1 MGPML
6 RWFVFTIA
14 FGLLPFGVSILLQ
27 SLSEGAGMVPHSPAL
42 LFFAV
47 MICAAQLG
55 AIFGT
60 FLDAQRQGSDNREIL
75 SPLFGVFLLG
85 AVFSAAMYGV
95 YMHHEL
101 NDPGLRWNTSCSRPG
116 VKVDGCSQWLVFR
129 VNLFTLSVWVA
140 AFAGVVGTWSE
151 WTRSRG

>member
-14 FGLLPFGVSILLQ
+14 FGLLPFGVAVLLQ
-27 SLSEGAGMVPHSPAL
+27 LLSGRAAMVPHSPAL

-47 MICAAQLG
+47 MICAAQVG
-55 AIFGT
+55 AIFSS
-60 FLDAQRQGSDNREIL
+60 FLDAQGSDKREIL

-95 YMHHEL
+95 YMHHDL
-101 NDPGLRWNTSCSRPG
+101 NDPGLQWNTSCSRPG
-116 VKVDGCSQWLVFR
+116 VKVDGCSQWLMFR

-140 AFAGVVGTWSE
+140 AFAGVLGTWSE